1 MTKNEPKLFFSCVYY
16 FQKLKIN
23 LGVILEFLKAFN
35 QKLEKDRKE
44 SNEKIIEVIVDLSER
59 LNSVKTSKLEKL
71 SLSKTELFKIDDFL
85 LKEIKDEDEDEN
97 LIK

>member
-1 MTKNEPKLFFSCVYY
+1 M
-16 FQKLKIN
+16 
-23 LGVILEFLKAFN
+23 LEFLKAFN

-44 SNEKIIEVIVDLSER
+44 SNEKIIEENVDLSER